1 MGRYISTTGTASSVI
16 RNVSTTFSAT
26 VNDRILA
33 NSSGGTFTITL
44 PLNSTLLVNDVVQIV
59 DVTGSFNTNNVTLG
73 RNGSKIQ
80 NLTEDLV
87 LDINNIA
94 VTMIYTGSTYG
105 WKLTTNL

>member
-16 RNVSTTFSAT
+16 REVSSTYQAV

-33 NSSGGTFTITL
+33 NSNGGGFTITL
-44 PLNSTLLVNDVVQIV
+44 PANANLIVNDTISII

-80 NLTEDLV
+80 NLSEDLT
-87 LDINNIA
+87 LDINNVAI
-94 VTMIYTGSTYG
+94 TLIYSGSTYG
-105 WKLTTNL
+105 WIMSGT